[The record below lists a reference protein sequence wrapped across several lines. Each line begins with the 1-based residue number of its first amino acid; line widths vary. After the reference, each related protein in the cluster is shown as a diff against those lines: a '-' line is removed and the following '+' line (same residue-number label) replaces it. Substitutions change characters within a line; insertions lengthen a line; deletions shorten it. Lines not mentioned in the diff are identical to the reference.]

1 MLSELEFDSCTLL
14 LALLHPSC
22 GGGVKDRFIRGR
34 RGVVSPAF
42 LFVTLEKVYPR
53 SFSRVSVEGSCVALR
68 SLFSDLKGID
78 GFGYKNCRSLKSG
91 EI

>member
-1 MLSELEFDSCTLL
+1 LELGFDSCTLL

-34 RGVVSPAF
+34 RRVVWPAF
-42 LFVTLEKVYPR
+42 LFVTLEKVHPR

-68 SLFSDLKGID
+68 RLFSDLEGID
-78 GFGYKNCRSLKSG
+78 RFGYKSCRSLKSG

>member
-1 MLSELEFDSCTLL
+1 M
-14 LALLHPSC
+14 
-22 GGGVKDRFIRGR
+22 
-34 RGVVSPAF
+34 SPAF

-78 GFGYKNCRSLKSG
+78 GFGYKSCRSLKSG